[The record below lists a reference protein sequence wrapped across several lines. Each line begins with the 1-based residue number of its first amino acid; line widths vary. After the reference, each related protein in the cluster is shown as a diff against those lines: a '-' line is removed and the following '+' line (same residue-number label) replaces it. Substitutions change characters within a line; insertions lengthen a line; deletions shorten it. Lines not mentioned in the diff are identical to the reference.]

1 MFRVFRVFTFLG
13 SLLTMVL
20 ELCFV
25 DSMIMVIEL
34 WLYGSLIVVIA
45 V

>member
-1 MFRVFRVFTFLG
+1 
-13 SLLTMVL
+13 MVL